1 MPLNNSHWVID
12 KPESVNLVKPPIIII
27 EKTKNK
33 LTFNQLIKVK

>member
-1 MPLNNSHWVID
+1 MPLNNSQIYRQT
-12 KPESVNLVKPPIIII
+12 ESVNLVKPPIIII